1 MGINLFTFWRAFFPL
16 LLFLLSLTHL
26 SCIKTDTKERDQK
39 TEKVGSLEWVNFD
52 TGANVKT
59 LAFEGDLL
67 WLGLPSGV
75 ISYDTKTKDKH
86 VIYTPESTGGGLV
99 SKGIYVIRVDEKGD
113 KWIGTYGGG
122 LAKFDGKEWKRYT
135 PADGLGDLWVYDI
148 VFDKKEGKMWVA
160 TWKGVSVFDG
170 KGFRNYT
177 ETDGLI
183 DKWVYAMGLDK
194 DGIFWFGTEAG
205 VNSFDGREW
214 KTFTHKD
221 GLGAEV
227 EEGKASYP
235 EKNQFGAPSGVE
247 QEGYNSGDSKGG
259 RHHASSEKRNIGPN
273 PNFVISTAVDNNNN
287 KWFGTWG
294 AGLSRFDGKTWKT
307 YTKQDGLGGNFIHA
321 LAVEPD
327 GTLWAGTDG
336 GASWFTGQEWR
347 TYTKKDGLLDDN
359 VFSIAFDASGSKWFG
374 TWTGLSKLVKR

>member
-1 MGINLFTFWRAFFPL
+1 MNGIKTLCPL

-26 SCIKTDTKERDQK
+26 SCIKTDTKEREQK

-67 WLGLPSGV
+67 WMGLPSGV
-75 ISYDTKTKDKH
+75 ISYDTRTKDKH

-99 SKGIYVIRVDEKGD
+99 SKGIYIIKVDDKGD

-122 LAKFDGKEWKRYT
+122 LVKFDGKGWKRYT
-135 PADGLGDLWVYDI
+135 PAEGLGDLWVYDI
-148 VFDKKEGKMWVA
+148 VFDKKDGKMWVA

-177 ETDGLI
+177 EADGLI
-183 DKWVYAMGLDK
+183 DKWVYAIGLDK

-214 KTFTHKD
+214 KTYTHKD
-221 GLGAEV
+221 GLGADV
-227 EEGKASYP
+227 AEGEAAVP
-235 EKNQFGAPSGVE
+235 NKNQFNTASGID
-247 QEGYNSGDSKGG
+247 QEGYGSDAPGRG
-259 RHHASSEKRNIGPN
+259 RHHATAEKRNVGPN
-273 PNFVISTAVDNNNN
+273 PNFVISAAVDNNNN

-294 AGLSRFDGKTWKT
+294 AGLSKFDGKTWRT
-307 YTKQDGLGGNFIHA
+307 FTKKDGLGGNFIHA
-321 LAVEPD
+321 LAFEQD

-336 GASWFTGQEWR
+336 GASWYDGESWK
-347 TYTKKDGLLDDN
+347 TYSKRDGLLDDN
-359 VFSIAFDASGSKWFG
+359 VFSIAFDSGGNKWFG